1 MSASNNAP
9 GARRSFDA
17 RSMRSNSDVGRQ
29 KHYVVIDFAF
39 ATRFRLPRHVHPNV
53 PETALRLANVQG
65 NAQAPARTFRPDQ
78 LGTALDVEAALEL
91 GLQLPDDRTE
101 HAGEFLTHLLRKV
114 SAREFRS
121 NSQYLF
127 AHLIVQ
133 SIDYLGIHP
142 PETFRDQIRPGR
154 HSAKTLGSPVQRVDQ
169 SVAR

>member
-1 MSASNNAP
+1 MFHERFEQRTRGP
-9 GARRSFDA
+9 PKLRRQIHAFQQ
-17 RSMRSNSDVGRQ
+17 RRFGRQ

-114 SAREFRS
+114 SG
-121 NSQYLF
+121 LPL
-127 AHLIVQ
+127 AHRQAVNT
-133 SIDYLGIHP
+133 G
-142 PETFRDQIRPGR
+142 G
-154 HSAKTLGSPVQRVDQ
+154 K
-169 SVAR
+169 